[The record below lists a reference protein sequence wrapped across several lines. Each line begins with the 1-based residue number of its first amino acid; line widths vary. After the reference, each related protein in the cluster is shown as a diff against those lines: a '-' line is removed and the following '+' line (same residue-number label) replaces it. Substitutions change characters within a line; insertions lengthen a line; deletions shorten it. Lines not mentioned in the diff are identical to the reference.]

1 MLRGSTHGPGALV
14 LIALGILLIVGC
26 SSGPNVV
33 DVSGRVTRNGKP
45 VPNLLLNFL
54 PEKGRPSWALTDSDG
69 RFTLNYSRDYSGGLV
84 GKHQVWV
91 VLQATDPGQEQQAVL
106 GRATYAEDLAQL
118 VAEYGDP
125 DNPQIEVEIVSAG
138 QELNLALDGG
148 PIQVGSP

>member
-1 MLRGSTHGPGALV
+1 MLRGSTHRQAPLV
-14 LIALGILLIVGC
+14 LMTLGMLLVAGC

-45 VPNLLLNFL
+45 VPNLQLNFL
-54 PEKGRPSWALTDSDG
+54 PETGRPSWAVTDSDG

-91 VLQATDPGQEQQAVL
+91 VLQASDPGQEQQAAL

-118 VAEYGDP
+118 VAEYGDAN
-125 DNPQIEVEIVSAG
+125 NPQIEVEIASSG
-138 QELNLALDGG
+138 QEVNLALDGG
-148 PIQVGSP
+148 PVQVGPR